1 MPRYLVE
8 ALSQHRIVYIV
19 DEEKKEYA
27 EEAVL
32 AEEVEELGQMH
43 LGEMVVSSREID
55 DVEALRMFHEM
66 NDYLSGWTPEQKME
80 FINKHAKVKTKDE
93 Q

>member
-8 ALSQHRIVYIV
+8 ALSQHRIVYVV
-19 DEEKKEYA
+19 DTEKKEYA
-27 EEAVL
+27 EEAVW
-32 AEEVEELGQMH
+32 AQEVEELGQMH
-43 LGEMVVSSREID
+43 LGEIVVSSREID

-66 NDYLSGWTPEQKME
+66 NDYLSGWAPEQKTD
-80 FINKHAKVKTKDE
+80 FINRHAKVKVRDE